1 MITSSVCFTVG
12 LHYLHQNGI
21 VHGDLR
27 SKNGIVVAIL
37 YAVESVGSAC
47 LSHLIAFL
55 YFSSVI
61 YWLDSEGLL

>member
-21 VHGDLR
+21 VHGDLK
-27 SKNGIVVAIL
+27 SKNGIVAIL
-37 YAVESVGSAC
+37 HAVESAGSTC
-47 LSHLIAFL
+47 SLHLIAFL